1 MDRVVAQGPAG
12 QVEGAYPAYDE
23 LVKAAGD
30 RRPGEA
36 QIVIPTGERLGDQVI
51 DAEGISKGYGDRL
64 LIDDLSFKLP
74 PGGIVGVI
82 GPNGAG
88 KTTLFRMIT
97 GQEKPDSGSITIGET
112 VHLAYVDQSRDSL
125 DGNKTVWEEISGG
138 NDIIKLGKHE
148 MNSRAYCSTF
158 NFKGGDQQQ
167 KVGTLS
173 GGQRNRVH
181 LAKLLKSGGNVLLL
195 DEPTN
200 DLDTETL
207 GALEEAL
214 ENFAGCAVVISHDR
228 MFLDRLATHILA
240 FEGDSHVEWFEGN
253 FEDYEQDK
261 IRRLGADS
269 VNPKR
274 VTYKHDIPR
283 PPELG
288 GGMEQRY
295 WTAVHTL
302 VSGDGGSERYVM
314 QNTVDVTDI
323 VSLRQAA
330 SLPFR
335 RGETQLL
342 ERAREAEE
350 QHRALLSESAEFRR
364 LFQLAPGFFAV
375 LSGPDHVFT
384 FANDA
389 YIRLVGERELIGKSV
404 REAIP
409 EVSDQGLIELLDR
422 VYQTGMQYQAEAQ
435 SVMIRNLASGELQ
448 ETFLDFSYDA
458 IRDAEGKITGVFV
471 QGSDRSEDV
480 RRQHRQRLLLAELN
494 HRVKNTLAS
503 VQSIVSQ
510 TLRSAPDPA
519 TAKRDIASRLAA
531 LSKAHN
537 LLSAQEWTSADLGEI
552 IGQEVAVFDP
562 ERISL
567 DGPSFTVSPRCSI
580 SLAMLIHELSTNAVK
595 YGALSSDTGTVT
607 IDWREQPD
615 GCLTLAW
622 RETGGPPAA
631 EPVRKGFGTRLIES
645 IVSGELGGTYEPSFR
660 EQGFSCIV
668 TLEAGVLRGGKPG
681 HEF

>member
-1 MDRVVAQGPAG
+1 MKNEGSEGAIDFGELFDVLPSPHMVLDRNHCYVAVNQAYEQVVMRSRDEMIGRNLFDLFPNDGESGRRLRESFDRVI
-12 QVEGAYPAYDE
+12 E
-23 LVKAAGD
+23 
-30 RRPGEA
+30 
-36 QIVIPTGERLGDQVI
+36 TGETD
-51 DAEGISKGYGDRL
+51 
-64 LIDDLSFKLP
+64 
-74 PGGIVGVI
+74 
-82 GPNGAG
+82 
-88 KTTLFRMIT
+88 T
-97 GQEKPDSGSITIGET
+97 
-112 VHLAYVDQSRDSL
+112 LAY
-125 DGNKTVWEEISGG
+125 IP
-138 NDIIKLGKHE
+138 
-148 MNSRAYCSTF
+148 Y
-158 NFKGGDQQQ
+158 
-167 KVGTLS
+167 
-173 GGQRNRVH
+173 
-181 LAKLLKSGGNVLLL
+181 
-195 DEPTN
+195 
-200 DLDTETL
+200 
-207 GALEEAL
+207 
-214 ENFAGCAVVISHDR
+214 
-228 MFLDRLATHILA
+228 
-240 FEGDSHVEWFEGN
+240 
-253 FEDYEQDK
+253 
-261 IRRLGADS
+261 
-269 VNPKR
+269 
-274 VTYKHDIPR
+274 DIPR

-448 ETFLDFSYDA
+448 EMFLDFSYDA

-607 IDWREQPD
+607 IDWREQPN

>member
-1 MDRVVAQGPAG
+1 
-12 QVEGAYPAYDE
+12 
-23 LVKAAGD
+23 
-30 RRPGEA
+30 
-36 QIVIPTGERLGDQVI
+36 
-51 DAEGISKGYGDRL
+51 
-64 LIDDLSFKLP
+64 
-74 PGGIVGVI
+74 
-82 GPNGAG
+82 
-88 KTTLFRMIT
+88 
-97 GQEKPDSGSITIGET
+97 
-112 VHLAYVDQSRDSL
+112 
-125 DGNKTVWEEISGG
+125 
-138 NDIIKLGKHE
+138 
-148 MNSRAYCSTF
+148 
-158 NFKGGDQQQ
+158 
-167 KVGTLS
+167 
-173 GGQRNRVH
+173 
-181 LAKLLKSGGNVLLL
+181 
-195 DEPTN
+195 
-200 DLDTETL
+200 
-207 GALEEAL
+207 
-214 ENFAGCAVVISHDR
+214 
-228 MFLDRLATHILA
+228 
-240 FEGDSHVEWFEGN
+240 
-253 FEDYEQDK
+253 
-261 IRRLGADS
+261 
-269 VNPKR
+269 
-274 VTYKHDIPR
+274 
-283 PPELG
+283 
-288 GGMEQRY
+288 
-295 WTAVHTL
+295 
-302 VSGDGGSERYVM
+302 
-314 QNTVDVTDI
+314 
-323 VSLRQAA
+323 
-330 SLPFR
+330 
-335 RGETQLL
+335 
-342 ERAREAEE
+342 
-350 QHRALLSESAEFRR
+350 
-364 LFQLAPGFFAV
+364 
-375 LSGPDHVFT
+375 
-384 FANDA
+384 
-389 YIRLVGERELIGKSV
+389 
-404 REAIP
+404 
-409 EVSDQGLIELLDR
+409 
-422 VYQTGMQYQAEAQ
+422 MQYQAEAQ

-448 ETFLDFSYDA
+448 EMFLDFSYDA

-580 SLAMLIHELSTNAVK
+580 SLAMLVHELSTNAVK

-607 IDWREQPD
+607 IDWREQPN

>member
-1 MDRVVAQGPAG
+1 VIEAEGLKGLWRPA
-12 QVEGAYPAYDE
+12 A
-23 LVKAAGD
+23 D
-30 RRPGEA
+30 RRSDVQAAARRHCRRHRAERRRQDDAVPHDHRAGEA
-36 QIVIPTGERLGDQVI
+36 RFGHDHHRRD
-51 DAEGISKGYGDRL
+51 
-64 LIDDLSFKLP
+64 
-74 PGGIVGVI
+74 
-82 GPNGAG
+82 GA
-88 KTTLFRMIT
+88 
-97 GQEKPDSGSITIGET
+97 SG
-112 VHLAYVDQSRDSL
+112 YVDQSRDAL
-125 DGNKTVWEEISGG
+125 DPNKTVWEEISGG

-274 VTYKHDIPR
+274 VTY
-283 PPELG
+283 
-288 GGMEQRY
+288 
-295 WTAVHTL
+295 
-302 VSGDGGSERYVM
+302 
-314 QNTVDVTDI
+314 N

>member
-1 MDRVVAQGPAG
+1 MKNEGSEGTIDFGELFDVLPSPHMVLDRNHCYVAVNQAYEQVVMRSRDEMIGRNLFDLFPNDGESGRRLRESFDRVI
-12 QVEGAYPAYDE
+12 E
-23 LVKAAGD
+23 
-30 RRPGEA
+30 
-36 QIVIPTGERLGDQVI
+36 TGETD
-51 DAEGISKGYGDRL
+51 
-64 LIDDLSFKLP
+64 
-74 PGGIVGVI
+74 
-82 GPNGAG
+82 
-88 KTTLFRMIT
+88 T
-97 GQEKPDSGSITIGET
+97 
-112 VHLAYVDQSRDSL
+112 LAY
-125 DGNKTVWEEISGG
+125 IP
-138 NDIIKLGKHE
+138 
-148 MNSRAYCSTF
+148 Y
-158 NFKGGDQQQ
+158 
-167 KVGTLS
+167 
-173 GGQRNRVH
+173 
-181 LAKLLKSGGNVLLL
+181 
-195 DEPTN
+195 
-200 DLDTETL
+200 
-207 GALEEAL
+207 
-214 ENFAGCAVVISHDR
+214 
-228 MFLDRLATHILA
+228 
-240 FEGDSHVEWFEGN
+240 
-253 FEDYEQDK
+253 
-261 IRRLGADS
+261 
-269 VNPKR
+269 
-274 VTYKHDIPR
+274 DIPR
-283 PPELG
+283 PLELG

-615 GCLTLAW
+615 GCLALAW

>member
-1 MDRVVAQGPAG
+1 
-12 QVEGAYPAYDE
+12 
-23 LVKAAGD
+23 
-30 RRPGEA
+30 
-36 QIVIPTGERLGDQVI
+36 
-51 DAEGISKGYGDRL
+51 
-64 LIDDLSFKLP
+64 
-74 PGGIVGVI
+74 
-82 GPNGAG
+82 
-88 KTTLFRMIT
+88 
-97 GQEKPDSGSITIGET
+97 
-112 VHLAYVDQSRDSL
+112 
-125 DGNKTVWEEISGG
+125 
-138 NDIIKLGKHE
+138 

-253 FEDYEQDK
+253 FEDYEQTRSAGWAR
-261 IRRLGADS
+261 IRSIR
-269 VNPKR
+269 
-274 VTYKHDIPR
+274 
-283 PPELG
+283 
-288 GGMEQRY
+288 
-295 WTAVHTL
+295 
-302 VSGDGGSERYVM
+302 SGLPTSHGGSERYVM